1 MLTRLTGIGPAL
13 GLLSTTARAMLSQTI
28 YDYSAKD
35 VDGKDVS
42 LSKYKGYAV
51 LIVNVASECG
61 LTKSNYTQ
69 LKEILEKYRDSGLRI
84 AAFPC
89 NQFGGQEPGC
99 ELDIKEFITKK
110 YEFEPDLYSK
120 VEVNGDNAHPLY
132 KFLKEEQGGTITDA
146 IKWNFTKFLVD
157 RNGHVVKRY
166 SPQTQPKDIVK
177 DIETILNG
185 AKV

>member
-1 MLTRLTGIGPAL
+1 M
-13 GLLSTTARAMLSQTI
+13 
-28 YDYSAKD
+28 
-35 VDGKDVS
+35 
-42 LSKYKGYAV
+42 
-51 LIVNVASECG
+51 
-61 LTKSNYTQ
+61 
-69 LKEILEKYRDSGLRI
+69 
-84 AAFPC
+84 
-89 NQFGGQEPGC
+89 EPGC